1 MTSVR
6 KSSAVMGASGT
17 RTRDAPRPS
26 RGGSGGGDFL
36 RFLLISFARLVAMDL
51 GAMLQPVLAFFN
63 EGIGKVIADVL
74 RALYETFFP
83 ANSEG
88 AKPVEIP
95 K

>member
-1 MTSVR
+1 
-6 KSSAVMGASGT
+6 MG
-17 RTRDAPRPS
+17 
-26 RGGSGGGDFL
+26 
-36 RFLLISFARLVAMDL
+36 I
-51 GAMLQPVLAFFN
+51 GALLQPVLAFFN